1 VRIQFDFLRSKV
13 AQRIAL
19 LFVLCALIPILAL
32 SFLSFRQV
40 TQQLR
45 QQSQERLF
53 QSNKAMGMAIYER
66 LLILEAEMAIIS
78 AQIRVNPHI
87 KLDVASRDLKIR
99 LERKFKGLWL
109 VPEQSPALILLGEDP
124 APELTIQQYQHIRSG
139 ETLVFYRL
147 LPEYSARIFM
157 AVKMTSPEL
166 PASYFAAEIDPG
178 FLWNMG
184 YEETLPYWAEF
195 SVYDHENRLLFS
207 SLPQPYLLAD
217 RPNPSRMLGDSG
229 SFEWSYTGEKYL
241 ASSRDLFIQSQFY
254 ASKWTLVL
262 SEASSYIQE
271 PLDQFK
277 RTFPLVILL
286 SLWVVLFLSFSQIR
300 RSLIPLEKLKEGAQR
315 ISQRDFESQIIV
327 KSGDEFEDVAETFND
342 MSATLGRQFKALK
355 MMSAIDRAVLSS
367 RDARTIVESLLT
379 QIHNICPCQG
389 VCIALLEPTDK
400 MTGNTYFRAV
410 GESQKIQVSEIEL
423 LPHDLKLLKEQND
436 KIYVSGGSISPSFLL
451 SQDLSGLKYF
461 FISPVFLKNMPAA
474 IVSLGFYEEPML
486 SQDEMNNIR
495 QLTDQ
500 VGVALSNTRL
510 LEELQEINLGILAVL
525 ARAIDAKSHW
535 TAGHSERVTEFA
547 LKIGK
552 TLALTHKQLD
562 MIHRGGLLHDIGK
575 LGIPNQ
581 ILDKPVKLTPKE
593 KQIVQTHTTLGA
605 RILEPIAAYSEV
617 VRMALEHHE
626 NFDGSGYPQGL
637 KGKNISLYS
646 RILAVADNFDALSS
660 DRPYRRA
667 LKRGEVIHLIKI
679 QSGKKF
685 DPLVV
690 DAFLRVI
697 KTRGG

>member
-1 VRIQFDFLRSKV
+1 MRIQFDFLRSKV

-19 LFVLCALIPILAL
+19 LFILCALIPILAL

-53 QSNKAMGMAIYER
+53 QSNKAMGMAIFER

-78 AQIRVNPHI
+78 AQIRVNPQI
-87 KLDVASRDLKIR
+87 KLDVTSRDLKIR

-109 VPEQSPALILLGEDP
+109 MREQSPASILLGEDP

-139 ETLVFYRL
+139 ETLVSYRFL
-147 LPEYSARIFM
+147 SEYSTRIFM
-157 AVKMTSPEL
+157 AIKMTSPEL

-207 SLPQPYLLAD
+207 SLPQSYLLAD
-217 RPNPSRMLGDSG
+217 RPNPSQILGDSG
-229 SFEWSYTGEKYL
+229 SFEWSYKGEKYL
-241 ASSRDLFIQSQFY
+241 ANSRDLFIQSNFY
-254 ASKWTLVL
+254 ASKWALVL
-262 SEASSYIQE
+262 SEASSYRQK
-271 PLDQFK
+271 PLAQFK

-300 RSLIPLEKLKEGAQR
+300 RSLIPLEKLKKGAQR

-327 KSGDEFEDVAETFND
+327 NSGDEFQDVAEAFND
-342 MSATLGRQFKALK
+342 MSTTLGRQFKALK

-379 QIHNICPCQG
+379 KIHNICPCQG
-389 VCIALLEPTDK
+389 VCIALLEPKDK
-400 MTGNTYFRAV
+400 MTGNMYFRAV

-423 LPHDLKLLKEQND
+423 LPHDLKLLEEKND

-451 SQDLSGLKYF
+451 SQDSSGLKYF
-461 FISPVFLKNMPAA
+461 FISPVFLKKKPAA

-486 SQDEMNNIR
+486 SQDEMSNIR

-510 LEELQEINLGILAVL
+510 LKELQEINLGILAVL

-535 TAGHSERVTEFA
+535 TAGHSERVTGFA

-552 TLALTHKQLD
+552 TLALSKKQLD
-562 MIHRGGLLHDIGK
+562 VIHKGGLLHDIGK

-581 ILDKPVKLTPKE
+581 ILDKPAKLNPKE
-593 KQIVQTHTTLGA
+593 FQIVQTHTTLGA
-605 RILEPIAAYSEV
+605 RILEPITSYSEI
-617 VRMALEHHE
+617 VRIVLEHHE

-646 RILAVADNFDALSS
+646 RIFAVADNFDALSS

-667 LKRGEVIHLIKI
+667 LKLKEVIHYIKI
-679 QSGKKF
+679 QAGKKF
-685 DPLVV
+685 DPMVV

-697 KTRGG
+697 KTKGG

>member
-400 MTGNTYFRAV
+400 MTGNMYFRAV

-690 DAFLRVI
+690 DAFVRVI

>member
-1 VRIQFDFLRSKV
+1 MRIQFNFLRSKV

-78 AQIRVNPHI
+78 AQVRVNPHI

-99 LERKFKGLWL
+99 LEKKFKGLWL
-109 VPEQSPALILLGEDP
+109 VSEQSPTLILLGEDP
-124 APELTIQQYQHIRSG
+124 APELTIQQYQHILSG

-147 LPEYSARIFM
+147 LPEYSAQIFM
-157 AVKMTSPEL
+157 AIKMTSPEL

-184 YEETLPYWAEF
+184 YEEALPYWAEC

-217 RPNPSRMLGDSG
+217 RPNPSRMLGNSG
-229 SFEWSYTGEKYL
+229 SFEWSYKGEKYL

-254 ASKWTLVL
+254 ASKWALVL
-262 SEASSYIQE
+262 SEASSHIQE

-277 RTFPLVILL
+277 RTFPFVILL

-327 KSGDEFEDVAETFND
+327 NSGDEFEDVAETFND

-379 QIHNICPCQG
+379 QIPNIVPCQG
-389 VCIALLEPTDK
+389 VYIALLETTNK
-400 MTGNTYFRAV
+400 MTGDLYFSVV
-410 GESQKIQVSEIEL
+410 GESQKIQVSDIEL
-423 LPHDLKLLKEQND
+423 LPRDLKLLKEQND

-451 SQDLSGLKYF
+451 PQDSSGLKYF
-461 FISPVFLKNMPAA
+461 FIHPVFLKNKPAA
-474 IVSLGFYEEPML
+474 ILSLGFYEEPVL
-486 SQDEMNNIR
+486 SQDEMSNIR
-495 QLTDQ
+495 QLADQ

-510 LEELQEINLGILAVL
+510 LKELQEINMEILAVL

-535 TAGHSERVTEFA
+535 TAGHSERVTGVA

-552 TLALTHKQLD
+552 DLALTIKQLVV
-562 MIHRGGLLHDIGK
+562 IHKGGLLHDIGK

-581 ILDKPVKLTPKE
+581 ILDKPAKLSPKE
-593 KQIVQTHTTLGA
+593 FQIVQTHTTLGA
-605 RILEPIAAYSEV
+605 RILEPIASYSEI
-617 VRMALEHHE
+617 VRIVMEHHE

-637 KGKNISLYS
+637 KGKNISLFS
-646 RILAVADNFDALSS
+646 RIFAVADNYDALSS

-667 LKRGEVIHLIKI
+667 LKLKEVIHYIKI
-679 QSGKKF
+679 QAGKKF
-685 DPLVV
+685 DPMIV

-697 KTRGG
+697 KTKGG